1 MGPQAQHLIEGEPF
15 GTACGLRCA
24 LGQVSI
30 VAQHATKM
38 GLGDGDQIF
47 GDLPCR
53 EEAQAL
59 LTGLIHSS
67 SSKILTPSRAGLS
80 DYMKVLRRRRWT
92 QIGHGLIGI
101 NIEVRG
107 EGLTHRE
114 FAYVLRSQLCI
125 IKPVTWK

>member
-30 VAQHATKM
+30 VSEHATKM
-38 GLGDGDQIF
+38 SLGHGDQIF

-59 LTGLIHSS
+59 LTSFIHPPA
-67 SSKILTPSRAGLS
+67 SKILTSSRAGLS
-80 DYMKVLRRRRWT
+80 DCMKVLRRRRWT

-101 NIEVRG
+101 NIEVRW
-107 EGLTHRE
+107 EWLTHRE
-114 FAYVLRSQLCI
+114 FAYVLRLHLCI
-125 IKPVTWK
+125 RKPVT